1 MCLCTV
7 QLPPIDDD
15 EFARGRKEGGENK
28 NISGGEK
35 FLNLR
40 QSQL

>member
-15 EFARGRKEGGENK
+15 EFARDKKRGGGK
-28 NISGGEK
+28 VKIFLKGK
-35 FLNLR
+35 IFLNF
-40 QSQL
+40 